1 MHRHDPEEKKEVLG
15 PMLAGG
21 TRPLEGDPSDPLVA
35 GHETA
40 EIRTS
45 PIVRFLVGLGAAALL
60 VFILMGV
67 LFNVMEERAV
77 KAEPRLSPLVT
88 RERER
93 VPPEP
98 RLQVTPLRDYQVFR
112 AAQDSLLRTYG
123 WANRETG
130 TVRIPIE
137 RAMEILAA
145 RRLGASRSGV
155 APLTPAPN
163 SGAADPG
170 GAAIDGRTG
179 VDSAATPAGRLPRG
193 DLRLRPP
200 SHAVEPVPS
209 IPGDSTTPGATG
221 HGGGR

>member
-1 MHRHDPEEKKEVLG
+1 MHRHEPEDKKETLG
-15 PMLAGG
+15 PMLAGH

-45 PIVRFLVGLGAAALL
+45 PIIKFMVWLGAAALL

-67 LFNVMEERAV
+67 LFKVMDDKAV
-77 KAEPRLSPLVT
+77 KAEPRQSPLVT

-93 VPPEP
+93 MPPEP
-98 RLQVTPLRDYQVFR
+98 RLQVTPLRDYHVYR
-112 AAQDSLLRTYG
+112 AAQDSLLETYG

-145 RRLGASRSGV
+145 RGLGASRPGA
-155 APLTPAPN
+155 APSSLVPN
-163 SGAADPG
+163 SGG
-170 GAAIDGRTG
+170 GNSDGTAIDGRSG
-179 VDSAATPAGRLPRG
+179 VASAATPAGRLPRR

-200 SHAVEPVPS
+200 SHAVEPA
-209 IPGDSTTPGATG
+209 PGDTTTRGAG
-221 HGGGR
+221 DGGGR